1 MVLHL
6 QDHERP
12 AVLLRL
18 PDGAMHCPGVTA
30 GRLMLHHLL
39 LVLQFAERAYKFPT
53 MMTRDMRAVVFGAPV
68 LHTLCACIVH

>member
-6 QDHERP
+6 QDHERQ

-30 GRLMLHHLL
+30 GMVMLNYLPLL
-39 LVLQFAERAYKFPT
+39 LQLAK
-53 MMTRDMRAVVFGAPV
+53 
-68 LHTLCACIVH
+68 